1 MRGARRTAIP
11 HFQVLDKIC
20 VETHRKPSFVLELA
34 RVSVNSKLHVAL
46 KTGLSQLVYGRKSTF
61 SFS

>member
-1 MRGARRTAIP
+1 MCGTKCTAVP

-20 VETHRKPSFVLELA
+20 VETRRKLSFVLELA

-46 KTGLSQLVYGRKSTF
+46 KTGLSQLVYSHKSTF
-61 SFS
+61 GFS